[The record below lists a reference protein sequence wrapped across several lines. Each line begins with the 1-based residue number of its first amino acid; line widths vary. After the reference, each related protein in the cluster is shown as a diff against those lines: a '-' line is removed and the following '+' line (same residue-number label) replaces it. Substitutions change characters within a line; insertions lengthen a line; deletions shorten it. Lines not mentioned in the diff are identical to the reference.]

1 MVTLARKE
9 RSSLLIRSLKSSK
22 WELDLSLYFFLA
34 LIIVGPAAL
43 SEREVTASFTQLW
56 HWILVKIAQVFL
68 SYIFY
73 RTVRDL
79 LQSMNIRKFYI
90 HQLMLIGFAGG
101 SASAIIVYLTLNF
114 TNFLYTQRSDLSFFI
129 STGVVGM
136 IWLPICC
143 VTSQAFKK
151 STQMNNLINLKLSI
165 DVTNEIK
172 QSEDFRSAVAN
183 NDRITSNQLFKIIE
197 NSKGTGYAQDDLNE
211 ARFKSAIGPS
221 YFEDK
226 VRNFYTAGIK
236 FINMYKYS
244 NQNKPLNP
252 LYFTFVFVFI
262 IASGVIKNGTPFQGF
277 VIISYFAVYTYFFH
291 SLQMFFYRKL
301 KNWIWLVNLCDLL
314 NIVALTITGYLL
326 DKYYNFFALL
336 NSSMTATYD
345 IVIVLYTFLNFTG
358 HIAQSA
364 SITYQQRKQNLE
376 KYINSDSFKLTV
388 LTQELERDELKWGQ
402 LIHGKLQSKI
412 LSHSI
417 SEMKESG
424 SQVLADRKFA
434 VELKEL
440 ITQFLAT
447 TSHSTAD
454 PTQIIEQVSKPWGAV
469 IDIQSEIDQSIAK
482 QKLSP
487 LATQTVTDVLE
498 EAITNAVKHGGA
510 EKVWLIIKC
519 KSSNTLKLEVRNDGS
534 PMGTAKRQ
542 SAGTKLF
549 NQSGVWS
556 ISNKNGLV
564 VFKIQIAI

>member
-68 SYIFY
+68 AYIFY
-73 RTVRDL
+73 RTIRNL
-79 LQSMNIRKFYI
+79 CQSMGLKQLYL

-226 VRNFYTAGIK
+226 VRNFFTAGIK

-252 LYFTFVFVFI
+252 LYFTFVFTFI
-262 IASGVIKNGTPFQGF
+262 IAPGVIKNGTPFQAF

-291 SLQMFFYRKL
+291 SSQMFFYRKL

-314 NIVALTITGYLL
+314 NMVALTVTGYLL
-326 DKYYNFFALL
+326 EKYYNFFALL
-336 NSSMTATYD
+336 NTSMTATYA

-388 LTQELERDELKWGQ
+388 LTQEVEKDELKWGQ

-434 VELKEL
+434 VEVKEL

-510 EKVWLIIKC
+510 EKVWLIVKS

>member
-1 MVTLARKE
+1 
-9 RSSLLIRSLKSSK
+9 
-22 WELDLSLYFFLA
+22 
-34 LIIVGPAAL
+34 
-43 SEREVTASFTQLW
+43 
-56 HWILVKIAQVFL
+56 
-68 SYIFY
+68 
-73 RTVRDL
+73 
-79 LQSMNIRKFYI
+79 
-90 HQLMLIGFAGG
+90 MLIGFAGG

-114 TNFLYTQRSDLSFFI
+114 TNFLYTQRGDLSFFI

-143 VTSQAFKK
+143 VISLAFRR
-151 STQMNNLINLKLSI
+151 STQMNDLINLKLSI

-172 QSEDFRSAVAN
+172 QSEDFRSAVVN

-197 NSKGTGYAQDDLNE
+197 NSKGKSLTQDDLSK

-226 VRNFYTAGIK
+226 VRNFFTAGIK
-236 FINMYKYS
+236 FISMYKYS
-244 NQNKPLNP
+244 IQNKPLNP

-262 IASGVIKNGTPFQGF
+262 IASGVIKNSTPFQAF

-291 SLQMFFYRKL
+291 ALQMFFYRKL

-314 NIVALTITGYLL
+314 NIVALTVTGYLL

-336 NSSMTATYD
+336 NSSMTATYA

-364 SITYQQRKQNLE
+364 SITYKQRKQNLE

-388 LTQELERDELKWGQ
+388 LTQEVEKDELKWGQ

-424 SQVLADRKFA
+424 SQVLADSKFA
-434 VELKEL
+434 VEVKEL
-440 ITQFLAT
+440 ITQFLASS
-447 TSHSTAD
+447 SHSTAD

-510 EKVWLIIKC
+510 EKVWLIIKG

-534 PMGTAKRQ
+534 PMGKLKRQ

-549 NQSGVWS
+549 NQSGLWS